1 MIDKAIEHLKNN
13 GVTAFE
19 LSGVLVI
26 PVSSPD
32 DIEPTV
38 RQIKRLLKEI
48 SYDKS
53 WAVDPYYYEKR
64 GKIEHTMF
72 GGSLAE

>member
-1 MIDKAIEHLKNN
+1 MIEKAIEHLKNN

-26 PVSSPD
+26 PVSSPE

-38 RQIKRLLKEI
+38 RMVKRLLKDI
-48 SYDKS
+48 GYNKS

-72 GGSLAE
+72 GDSSAK